1 MSPRRGTSDEEHAL
15 FRSAL
20 KDAKALTKRARV
32 LMIPPRTQRLAP
44 APRIEPPDYL
54 SRPAPAIG
62 GHRDAKLRRGR
73 GEPEARLDLHGM
85 THDGAY
91 RALMRFLMAA
101 QSEDKRLV
109 LVVTG
114 KGGVLRGALPLWLG
128 QKELEPVVSGI
139 SEAHIRHGGSG
150 AFYVSLRRS
159 KAARERT

>member
-20 KDAKALTKRARV
+20 KDAKPPAERAPV
-32 LMIPPRTQRLAP
+32 LIVPPRRQRTAS
-44 APRIEPPDYL
+44 ATRIEPPDYL

-73 GEPEARLDLHGM
+73 GEPETRLDLHGM

-128 QKELEPVVSGI
+128 QKELSPPSFRV
-139 SEAHIRHGGSG
+139 R
-150 AFYVSLRRS
+150 
-159 KAARERT
+159 

>member
-1 MSPRRGTSDEEHAL
+1 MSPRRGISDEERAL

-20 KDAKALTKRARV
+20 KDVEPLARRARV
-32 LMIPPRTQRLAP
+32 LIVPPKTARMAP

-54 SRPAPAIG
+54 NRPAPLIG

-85 THDGAY
+85 THDAAY
-91 RALMRFLMAA
+91 RSLMRFLMAA

-128 QKELEPVVSGI
+128 QKEFEPLVSGV

-159 KAARERT
+159 RRGR

>member
-1 MSPRRGTSDEEHAL
+1 LQPDHEGGADHRGDDLRNKSGAL
-15 FRSAL
+15 WADGL
-20 KDAKALTKRARV
+20 E
-32 LMIPPRTQRLAP
+32 QRD
-44 APRIEPPDYL
+44 RQ
-54 SRPAPAIG
+54 RN
-62 GHRDAKLRRGR
+62 RRRGR

-101 QSEDKRLV
+101 QGEDKRLV

-128 QKELEPVVSGI
+128 QTELEPLVSGV

-159 KAARERT
+159 RRAL